1 MGISLSVGIL
11 HSVAGSDREG
21 LRYHR
26 EAFTRLHEALA
37 AQGIDWREP
46 EPAESADA
54 PRHYAGFPARH
65 LTHLRR
71 SYVLHR
77 WEEPVT
83 PALTCD
89 PAQYAR
95 DLRWIE
101 DETSMLSSHL
111 LCHSDTAG
119 YYLPVDLDD
128 PLFLPAGA
136 GVDGGGIVG
145 SSRRLL
151 AELRSFAPA
160 IGVRLDPDGTLGA
173 EESARLAAHS
183 PDDPFQAEA
192 FAWLHLHLACRA
204 SLASGHAV
212 VLH

>member
-1 MGISLSVGIL
+1 MGLSLSVGML
-11 HSVAGSDREG
+11 HTMAESDQEG

-26 EAFTRLHEALA
+26 EAFARLHDALA
-37 AQGIDWREP
+37 AEGIDWREP
-46 EPAESADA
+46 EPSESAGT

-111 LCHSDTAG
+111 LCHSDSAG
-119 YYLPVDLDD
+119 YYVPVDFDD
-128 PLFLPAGA
+128 P
-136 GVDGGGIVG
+136 
-145 SSRRLL
+145 SS
-151 AELRSFAPA
+151 
-160 IGVRLDPDGTLGA
+160 
-173 EESARLAAHS
+173 
-183 PDDPFQAEA
+183 
-192 FAWLHLHLACRA
+192 
-204 SLASGHAV
+204 
-212 VLH
+212 